1 MGRKKNPSRIN
12 YFLQATKS
20 SGLKNS
26 GKLEQTLHRRQIN
39 IHCPTIQTQL
49 YETAKVKLVTIYST
63 FNETKKEKK

>member
-1 MGRKKNPSRIN
+1 MGEKNPSCIN
-12 YFLQATKS
+12 YFLRATKS
-20 SGLKNS
+20 SGLNS

-63 FNETKKEKK
+63 FNETKEDKK